1 MSEKKYAPGESRGKT
16 EEARK
21 LRNAQTIAWDN
32 ENTRKITLKLN
43 RNTDKDL
50 LDLLDRFKEVEGKGA
65 QTAIK
70 ELMRLGIE
78 AMEKSSML
86 YL

>member
-1 MSEKKYAPGESRGKT
+1 MPKREYAPGESRGKT

-50 LDLLDRFKEVEGKGA
+50 LDLLDRYKEVEGKGA
-65 QTAIK
+65 QTVIK

-78 AMEKSSML
+78 YLEKSNPL
-86 YL
+86 L